1 MENVSNVTKYAIQMF
16 FEAKKFNQDISKWNT
31 ENVTNMIGLFSG
43 AENFNQPLNSWN
55 VSKVTNMY
63 EMFYWEHINLTK
75 I

>member
-1 MENVSNVTKYAIQMF
+1 MENVSNVNKYAIQMF

-63 EMFYWEHINLTK
+63 EMFIGST
-75 I
+75 

>member
-1 MENVSNVTKYAIQMF
+1 
-16 FEAKKFNQDISKWNT
+16 
-31 ENVTNMIGLFSG
+31 MIGLFSG

-63 EMFYWEHINLTK
+63 EMFIWSKK